1 MRRRDKTLPIY
12 TFYPRMNDG
21 SALTFNAVEL
31 ADDQAAVDHCLLV
44 LSEHMSATEVVVWD
58 GDRRVH
64 GIGRGVPPRTPPRAD
79 VDRAG
84 A

>member
-1 MRRRDKTLPIY
+1 LPIY

-21 SALTFNAVEL
+21 AALTFDAVEL
-31 ADDQAAVDHCLLV
+31 ADDQAAIDHCRLV
-44 LSEHMSATEVVVWD
+44 LAEHLSATEVVVWD

-64 GIGRGVPPRTPPRAD
+64 GTGRGVPERPMMVR
-79 VDRAG
+79 DRDQAG